1 MNILLKF
8 KLNRYGRAVAYLKLH
23 IMTEQ
28 TKLKVMQLI
37 QSHPDM
43 NQRDLARLT
52 GVSLGQV
59 NYVMQALREKGL
71 VKLENFSKNPN
82 KLQYAYILTPQGF
95 FEKTQ
100 LTVNFLQR
108 KRAEFQALKQEIVEL
123 EKQMLANEIDRAKM
137 EKNHE

>member
-1 MNILLKF
+1 MNILLTIS
-8 KLNRYGRAVAYLKLH
+8 LNRYGRAVAYLKLH

-82 KLQYAYILTPQGF
+82 KLQYAYLLTPQGIL
-95 FEKTQ
+95 EKTQ

-123 EKQMLANEIDRAKM
+123 E
-137 EKNHE
+137 

>member
-1 MNILLKF
+1 
-8 KLNRYGRAVAYLKLH
+8 
-23 IMTEQ
+23 
-28 TKLKVMQLI
+28 MQLLRNH
-37 QSHPDM
+37 SET

-82 KLQYAYILTPQGF
+82 KLQYAYLLTPKGLL
-95 FEKTQ
+95 EKTQ

-108 KRAEFQALKQEIVEL
+108 KLAVFEALKQEIVEL
-123 EKQMLANEIDRAKM
+123 EKQLPANVPDF
-137 EKNHE
+137 EKEVGRENV